1 MSVLSVERP
10 QVAVDLY
17 RYLLYAAKAAHERSR
32 KLIAMCK
39 VTVVCSLAS
48 NVPPDGFGGVV
59 LGRVFR
65 QGMGVPP
72 APLSRQPALYFPVE
86 VIRRVV
92 VNVVEGPRII
102 SPRYSL
108 QKPDIGSG
116 IEDWLEVEQ
125 KAARV
130 DFYAAKHFNAVALA
144 CHRYAR
150 RLAATGPGLGPGR
163 VLPKAGFVL
172 KDQGRCLAGKRI

>member
-17 RYLLYAAKAAHERSR
+17 RYLRYAAKAAHERSR

-39 VTVVCSLAS
+39 VTVVCSFAS
-48 NVPPDGFGGVV
+48 DVPPDGFGGVV

-72 APLSRQPALYFPVE
+72 APLGGQPALYFPVE

-92 VNVVEGPRII
+92 VNVVEGLRII
-102 SPRYSL
+102 SPRYLL
-108 QKPDIGSG
+108 QKPEVGSRM
-116 IEDWLEVEQ
+116 EDGFEVKQ

-130 DFYAAKHFNAVALA
+130 DFYAAKHFDAVALA
-144 CHRYAR
+144 GHRYAR
-150 RLAATGPGLGPGR
+150 SLAATGPGLGQGG

-172 KDQGRCLAGKRI
+172 KD